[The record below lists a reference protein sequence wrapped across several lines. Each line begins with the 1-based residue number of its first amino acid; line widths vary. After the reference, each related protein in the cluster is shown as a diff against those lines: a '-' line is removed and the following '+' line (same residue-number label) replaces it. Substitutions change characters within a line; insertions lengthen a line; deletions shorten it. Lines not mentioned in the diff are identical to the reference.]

1 MDYSHLWS
9 SNNEDGSYGGYSTI
23 LFIKDNHVFQWDFWD
38 NQLHELN
45 GHVRNTLFTWILR
58 KGVLH
63 LDNRRDDLLDD
74 DENDNRR
81 LYYPVTMEGKRYKYG
96 STPSKR
102 QRVCK

>member
-63 LDNRRDDLLDD
+63 LDNRRDEVPISNIESLAHLHTLCLF
-74 DENDNRR
+74 EGVLPY
-81 LYYPVTMEGKRYKYG
+81 LYLFPSIVTG
-96 STPSKR
+96 
-102 QRVCK
+102 